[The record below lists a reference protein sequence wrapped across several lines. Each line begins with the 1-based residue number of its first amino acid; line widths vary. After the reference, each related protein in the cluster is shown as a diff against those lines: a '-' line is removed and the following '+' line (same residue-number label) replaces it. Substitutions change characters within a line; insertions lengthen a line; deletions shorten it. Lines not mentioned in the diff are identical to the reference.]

1 MSVMLVVV
9 REECVVVA
17 NPTGCTV
24 NSCFLDGSDVEM
36 TVGEL
41 LAQWH
46 RRGVVGSVRG
56 WRKACSSEG

>member
-24 NSCFLDGSDVEM
+24 NSCFLDGSDVDM

-41 LAQWH
+41 
-46 RRGVVGSVRG
+46 RGSV
-56 WRKACSSEG
+56 ASERFCG